1 MRRVSLWGYTIFEN
15 GKVVGLQDKE
25 IKQGKQIKVKWG
37 NTGKSI
43 SIKWGKQKKKRVVN
57 YARFVYYAFNYKNFN
72 FNDKTIVIK
81 HKNGDEEDCSINNL
95 TTINRKYINQGENNV
110 SSKLTDKQV
119 KEIKELYSKK
129 KKVRMETNKKLEK
142 NDPMTNVSYRKLA
155 ELYGVSHSMI
165 AGIVKG
171 QFRNKENYILK

>member
-15 GKVVGLQDKE
+15 GKIVGLQGKE

-37 NTGKSI
+37 NTGKSKMV
-43 SIKWGKQKKKRVVN
+43 S

-81 HKNGDEEDCSINNL
+81 HKNGDEKDCSIDNL

-110 SSKLTDKQV
+110 SSKLTDEQV

-129 KKVRMETNKKLEK
+129 KKVRMEIK
-142 NDPMTNVSYRKLA
+142 N
-155 ELYGVSHSMI
+155 
-165 AGIVKG
+165 
-171 QFRNKENYILK
+171 

>member
-15 GKVVGLQDKE
+15 GKIVGLQGKE

-37 NTGKSI
+37 NTGKSKMV
-43 SIKWGKQKKKRVVN
+43 S

-81 HKNGDEEDCSINNL
+81 HKNGNEEDCSIDNL
-95 TTINRKYINQGENNV
+95 ITINRKYINQGENNV
-110 SSKLTDKQV
+110 SSKLTDEQV

-129 KKVRMETNKKLEK
+129 KK
-142 NDPMTNVSYRKLA
+142 NVLI
-155 ELYGVSHSMI
+155 LYVL
-165 AGIVKG
+165 
-171 QFRNKENYILK
+171 N

>member
-1 MRRVSLWGYTIFEN
+1 MRKVSLWGYTIFEN
-15 GKVVGLQDKE
+15 GKVVGLQGKE

-37 NTGKSI
+37 NTGKSKMV
-43 SIKWGKQKKKRVVN
+43 S
-57 YARFVYYAFNYKNFN
+57 YARFVYYAFNYK
-72 FNDKTIVIK
+72 TIVIK
-81 HKNGDEEDCSINNL
+81 HKNGNEEDCSIDNL
-95 TTINRKYINQGENNV
+95 TTINRKYINQGENNI
-110 SSKLTDKQV
+110 SSKLTDEQV

>member
-1 MRRVSLWGYTIFEN
+1 MRKVELWGYTIYED
-15 GKVVGLQDKE
+15 GRIIGLH
-25 IKQGKQIKVKWG
+25 G
-37 NTGKSI
+37 
-43 SIKWGKQKKKRVVN
+43 
-57 YARFVYYAFNYKNFN
+57 
-72 FNDKTIVIK
+72 
-81 HKNGDEEDCSINNL
+81 
-95 TTINRKYINQGENNV
+95 
-110 SSKLTDKQV
+110 

>member
-15 GKVVGLQDKE
+15 GKVVGLQGKE

-37 NTGKSI
+37 NTGKSKMV
-43 SIKWGKQKKKRVVN
+43 S

-81 HKNGDEEDCSINNL
+81 HKNGDEEDCSIDNL

-142 NDPMTNVSYRKLA
+142 NDPITNVSYRKLA